1 MKTKR
6 TTITAFALGLITA
19 FLMSLMVVPGFAAT
33 VAKTI
38 TVYTGITLYYDGV
51 KVEPKDA
58 TGKKVEPL
66 LYNGTTYLPVRAI
79 SNLFG
84 EDINWDGK
92 TQSVYIGDM
101 PGKKTYLGID
111 LEPYSSS
118 DYRSMPTL
126 IMDGKNYMNGFEL
139 RGFNYGSYAI
149 FNLNGQYNTLEVD
162 IGHTDWIDENKQ
174 ILFYLDG
181 SLAQTVEIGAEEMV
195 KHVRVPLKGAM
206 QLKIFASDSNGYEDY
221 GIGFAN
227 AELS

>member
-6 TTITAFALGLITA
+6 TTITAFALGLVTA

-66 LYNGTTYLPVRAI
+66 LYNGTTYLPVRAV
-79 SNLFG
+79 SGLFG

-101 PGKKTYLGID
+101 PGKKTYLRD
-111 LEPYSSS
+111 LPFYESSS
-118 DYRSMPTL
+118 LSLPDTL
-126 IMDGKNYMNGFEL
+126 TMDGKTYVNCFKLGDASITGNKEYV
-139 RGFNYGSYAI
+139 SW
-149 FNLNGQYNTLEVD
+149 NLDGAYDTLEFDV
-162 IGHTDWIDENKQ
+162 GHIFANDTAKQ
-174 ILFYLDG
+174 VIVYLDG
-181 SLAQTVEIGAEEMV
+181 QPAKIIDIGAGDKV
-195 KHVRVPLKGAM
+195 KHVKVDLNGALR
-206 QLKIFASDSNGYEDY
+206 LKIQVEKGSRT
-221 GIGFAN
+221 GFGN
-227 AELS
+227 AVLQ

>member
-6 TTITAFALGLITA
+6 TTITAFALGLVTA

-111 LEPYSSS
+111 IKPYDKY
-118 DYRSMPTL
+118 DYWEKPTL
-126 IMDGKNYMNGFEL
+126 TMDGKTYMNGFKL
-139 RGFNYGSYAI
+139 DGYAI
-149 FNLNGQYNTLEVD
+149 FNLDAQYDMLEFD
-162 IGHTDWIDENKQ
+162 MGHTDYIGYDKEVL
-174 ILFYLDG
+174 IYLDG
-181 SLAQTVEIGAEEMV
+181 SLARTIEIKKEEMV
-195 KHVRVPLKGAM
+195 KHVRVPLNGAM
-206 QLKIFASDSNGYEDY
+206 QLKIDTPKSYSYS
-221 GIGFAN
+221 IGFAN